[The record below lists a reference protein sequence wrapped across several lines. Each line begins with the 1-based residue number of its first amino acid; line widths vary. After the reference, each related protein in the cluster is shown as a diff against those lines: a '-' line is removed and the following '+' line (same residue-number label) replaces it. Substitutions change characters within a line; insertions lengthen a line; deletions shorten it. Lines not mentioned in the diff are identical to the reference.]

1 MDSLCSPAQTFAILA
16 AIDLVLISLFPKMER
31 PLMTRLKIF
40 ILAIIL
46 IIGWTTVVN
55 YSCGFADDYLAWGL
69 VLLPASYMLFR
80 WHGH

>member
-1 MDSLCSPAQTFAILA
+1 MDSLCSPAQTFALLA

-31 PLMTRLKIF
+31 PLVTRLKIF

-55 YSCGFADDYLAWGL
+55 YSCGFADDYVAWGL

-80 WHGH
+80 WHGC